1 MRRSL
6 SSCLDASPPSSCHV
20 LCQMPDAAAPPP
32 SSRVSPH
39 DKLTA
44 PRASSRQSRD
54 RIVAKNITFLCGFT
68 LSWARILHTV
78 PCRSARHA
86 CASTGPWLASLAG
99 QKSRRPKFVGIA
111 EVLGLP
117 ARQRHRPCLGVQRNR
132 QFPAGAIVERRHR
145 AFGHGA
151 FDAALDRLMTARA
164 PELPQ
169 TQGLPDRPE
178 YPHPL
183 DPDCRLGSR
192 LRDRFY
198 FADARRHAAMT
209 YTALHIPHYD
219 NVHGIGRLGSFRQPG
234 NPIRRC

>member
-1 MRRSL
+1 MRVPLPVR
-6 SSCLDASPPSSCHV
+6 ARERGRPEI
-20 LCQMPDAAAPPP
+20 
-32 SSRVSPH
+32 
-39 DKLTA
+39 
-44 PRASSRQSRD
+44 ASS
-54 RIVAKNITFLCGFT
+54 
-68 LSWARILHTV
+68 
-78 PCRSARHA
+78 
-86 CASTGPWLASLAG
+86 
-99 QKSRRPKFVGIA
+99 KFVGIA

-132 QFPAGAIVERRHR
+132 QFPAGARAIVERRHR
-145 AFGHGA
+145 AVGHGA